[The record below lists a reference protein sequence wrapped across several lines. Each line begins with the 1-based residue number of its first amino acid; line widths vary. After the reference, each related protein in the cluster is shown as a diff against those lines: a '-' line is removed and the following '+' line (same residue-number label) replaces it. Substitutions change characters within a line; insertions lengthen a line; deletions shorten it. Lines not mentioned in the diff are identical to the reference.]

1 MEYTLM
7 NEYQTPLNEETL
19 KRYENIKKISI
30 EKNCTIGNI
39 VIAAMVSNRD
49 FDTFPIIGCKT
60 AEQLKDSMAGSGILL
75 SEDEMNFIFNR

>member
-1 MEYTLM
+1 M
-7 NEYQTPLNEETL
+7 

-30 EKNCTIGNI
+30 ERNCTIGNI

-60 AEQLKDSMAGSGILL
+60 KEQLKDSMGGSEILL
-75 SEDEMNFIFNR
+75 TENEMDFIFNR